1 MQQNKRISERGS
13 ICEADLEYIKKM
25 RNAIEREMNDI
36 ENEMQD
42 MRRELE
48 ASQNIL
54 DQKVGQLKLLE
65 RFLESAGIEVQEG
78 SQEKDNSKLHRTDWT
93 KILNY
98 AEQILRERNGEHMN
112 FRSLYGEL
120 KNLGVEI
127 TVKRPEIRL
136 TQALAYDDRFVRPK
150 RRGHYA
156 LREDYPDTRNVGE
169 RKNRKGAGDDDKID
183 AGGRSG

>member
-1 MQQNKRISERGS
+1 MQQDKRISERGS
-13 ICEADLEYIKKM
+13 ICKDDLEHIKTM
-25 RNAIEREMNDI
+25 HNAIEQEMNNI
-36 ENEMQD
+36 EIELQD

-48 ASQNIL
+48 ASQTIL
-54 DQKVGQLKLLE
+54 DQRDGQLKLLE

-78 SQEKDNSKLHRTDWT
+78 SQKKDKSKLHRTDWT

-112 FRSLYGEL
+112 FRSLYEEL
-120 KNLGVEI
+120 ENRGVEI
-127 TVKRPEIRL
+127 TTKRPEIRL

-169 RKNRKGAGDDDKID
+169 RKNRKGAGDEDKID